1 MQASSA
7 TFPLGASFGKSV
19 MSKLDPPETV
29 VGMTEWQPRLFEC
42 KVKVPSVI
50 VPSNRLAFIVKQCKP
65 VFLKVPKLNPVREVE
80 AESGAVDKRHKTV
93 LLDPDKV
100 TVMSDLP
107 EPAMAYLESTGV
119 ELSTTEVSLDCSN
132 FSPKTML
139 RKVLSQTEED
149 VSGYSL
155 VGHICHLNLR
165 DSLEPFK
172 KVIGEILLLL
182 PNVRTVVNKINAID
196 NTYRNFQ
203 VPTFPPWRNSFF
215 MQPWGQYFFEH
226 SRLLAF
232 LMRLD
237 KSKLGPIAICIASPS
252 WWSSTLS
259 A

>member
-1 MQASSA
+1 MQASY
-7 TFPLGASFGKSV
+7 PLGASFGKSV
-19 MSKLDPPETV
+19 MSKLDPPQTV

-119 ELSTTEVSLDCSN
+119 ELSTTEISLDCSN

-203 VPTFPPWRNSFF
+203 VPTFHHGLISNKTEPLENS
-215 MQPWGQYFFEH
+215 ET
-226 SRLLAF
+226 
-232 LMRLD
+232 D
-237 KSKLGPIAICIASPS
+237 KY
-252 WWSSTLS
+252 
-259 A
+259 